1 MESQKTETLKKI
13 QSWISFKNIQ
23 LGSDSKHFYLQ
34 GDSLDDLS
42 KYIIS
47 NAEYSVVISNPYV
60 QKCSLSDTLI
70 EASKKKIG
78 VLLLT
83 RPIHSRD
90 RYYREKQEYHESLKS
105 SNVTMAYHD
114 NIHAKMVIVDEC
126 VAIVSSLNFTS
137 SSSSGRAWEAGMV
150 TIDPAVVNTVSK
162 SLDGILESRDTMIQ
176 NPSFNVREEK
186 YIDCKPAVFF
196 SYLTEPDLIPVWN
209 PLINRVEREST
220 VPLHAGSTQLL
231 HLNNSTIVR
240 ESYLTYTKNEKFSVL
255 SVQDG
260 NFSAG
265 HWELVPEGSGTIVR
279 TIQGSRYNQSMDGS
293 KYSLT
298 KKIFEKLI
306 EKILG
311 QLYEVVLSHVEGT

>member
-1 MESQKTETLKKI
+1 MKSQQKETLKKV

-23 LGSDSKHFYLQ
+23 LGSDAKHFYLQ

-47 NAEYSVVISNPYV
+47 NAEYRVVVSNPYV
-60 QKCSLSDTLI
+60 EKCSLSDTLI
-70 EASKKKIG
+70 EARKKEVN

-83 RPIHSRD
+83 RPIYSKD
-90 RYYREKQEYHESLKS
+90 RYYREKRAYHESLKS

-150 TIDPAVVNTVSK
+150 SIGPDVVKTVSE
-162 SLDGILESRDTMIQ
+162 SLDGILGSRDTMIQ
-176 NPSFNVREEK
+176 NPSISIRLEK
-186 YIDCKPAVFF
+186 YIERQPDVIF
-196 SYLTEPDLIPVWN
+196 SYLTEPELIPVWN

-231 HLNNSTIVR
+231 HLKNSTVVR
-240 ESYLTYTKNEKFSVL
+240 ESYLTYSKNEKFSAI
-255 SVQDG
+255 SMHDG

-265 HWELVPEGSGTIVR
+265 QWELIPEGSGTLVR
-279 TIQGSRYNQSMDGS
+279 TIQVSRYNN
-293 KYSLT
+293 LWT
-298 KKIFEKLI
+298 VLNIF
-306 EKILG
+306 
-311 QLYEVVLSHVEGT
+311 SRRN